1 MIDKKVVVVA
11 TGGTIAMKYDPEKDG
26 LVPACT
32 GEDLAAAVPELAMLL
47 RWSSFNFPTSL
58 LRP

>member
-32 GEDLAAAVPELAMLL
+32 GEDLAAAVPGSARLL
-47 RWSSFNFPTSL
+47 RWNSFSSPTL
-58 LRP
+58 LRPA

>member
-26 LVPACT
+26 LAPVKILLLPFPAS
-32 GEDLAAAVPELAMLL
+32 ARLL
-47 RWSSFNFPTSL
+47 RWNSFSSPTL
-58 LRP
+58 LHPV